1 MRCYGR
7 GVLMNDSGSRVLV
20 TGAGGWLGGE
30 IAARL
35 VAAGADVTALV
46 RRVAEVRGNDGALV
60 PVSRLLPGDVA
71 APRLGWDA
79 AAWRAHAG
87 AFDLI
92 VHCAALTKFDAE
104 PALAHAV
111 NVVGTQNVVA
121 LAQAGRTRAGGTRL
135 LHVSTAYVNGG
146 LGGIVLEGDRPE
158 GPFTN
163 AYEASKARAELVVAD
178 AGLEA
183 VIVRPSIV
191 LGDWA
196 TGAVRSFGTF
206 YYLLKVL
213 AEGRV
218 ARMAAA
224 PGATLDLVPVDHV
237 VGGIM
242 ALIGQFEAAAG
253 GVFHLVSGAPT
264 PISAFGET
272 LSRFSGLAVPEFVVP
287 RDKAPGPVRG
297 FERLIAPYAPYFLRD
312 PRFDD
317 RGFRALTGLVCPP
330 VGAGW
335 WERLVAFAIEAGF
348 VRQGFRGDLN
358 GIVREAAMPSSAGS
372 R

>member
-1 MRCYGR
+1 MPCYGR
-7 GVLMNDSGSRVLV
+7 FVVNSESGIRVLV

-35 VAAGADVTALV
+35 VASGAQVTALV
-46 RRVAEVRGNDGALV
+46 RQPGDIHGNDGSVV
-60 PVSRLLPGDVA
+60 PVARLLLGDVA
-71 APRLGWDA
+71 VPWLGWTE
-79 AAWRAHAG
+79 AAWREQAHAV
-87 AFDLI
+87 DLI
-92 VHCAALTKFDAE
+92 VHCAALTRFDAD

-111 NVVGTQNVVA
+111 NVGGTENIVA
-121 LAQAGRTRAGGTRL
+121 LARAGGARL

-146 LGGIVLEGDRPE
+146 QGGTVWERDRPK

-163 AYEASKARAELVVAD
+163 AYEASKARAEAVVAS
-178 AGLEA
+178 AGLPT

-218 ARMAAA
+218 TQMAAA
-224 PGATLDLVPVDHV
+224 PGATLDLVPVDYV

-242 ALIGQFEAAAG
+242 ALIERFEAASG
-253 GVFHLVSGAPT
+253 GVYHLVSGAPT
-264 PISAFGET
+264 PMSAFSET
-272 LSRFSGLAVPEFVVP
+272 LSRFDGLSVPEFVMP
-287 RDKAPGPVRG
+287 GDGPSAPGPSMPGKG

-317 RGFRALTGLVCPP
+317 GAFRRLTGLACPP
-330 VGAGW
+330 VGAVW
-335 WERLVAFAIEAGF
+335 WDRLVAFALAAGF
-348 VRQGFRGDLN
+348 LRQASRTAPN
-358 GIVREAAMPSSAGS
+358 GRASDAAMPSSAGS

>member
-1 MRCYGR
+1 MGR
-7 GVLMNDSGSRVLV
+7 WSRL
-20 TGAGGWLGGE
+20 
-30 IAARL
+30 
-35 VAAGADVTALV
+35 
-46 RRVAEVRGNDGALV
+46 
-60 PVSRLLPGDVA
+60 SRLLPGDVA

-121 LAQAGRTRAGGTRL
+121 LAQAGRMRAGGTRL

-213 AEGRV
+213 AEGAGGADGGGAGGDVGSGAGGSCGGGDHGADRAIRGGGGGRV
-218 ARMAAA
+218 
-224 PGATLDLVPVDHV
+224 PSG
-237 VGGIM
+237 VGG
-242 ALIGQFEAAAG
+242 ADAD
-253 GVFHLVSGAPT
+253 
-264 PISAFGET
+264 FG
-272 LSRFSGLAVPEFVVP
+272 
-287 RDKAPGPVRG
+287 VRG
-297 FERLIAPYAPYFLRD
+297 DAVAVF
-312 PRFDD
+312 
-317 RGFRALTGLVCPP
+317 GVG
-330 VGAGW
+330 GAG
-335 WERLVAFAIEAGF
+335 I
-348 VRQGFRGDLN
+348 RGAE
-358 GIVREAAMPSSAGS
+358 G
-372 R
+372 